1 MKMPRG
7 IQAVLLAVLALA
19 LLISGPLP
27 SWGATSDHEAAAKAV
42 NAFAIDLYKQIR
54 KPEGNLFFSPYS
66 VSMCLAMAYT
76 GPHEETASQMAN
88 ALHFDSDQASLN
100 KSFRSLNAQ
109 ILAAGQGK
117 AAELNVAN
125 ALWAAK
131 SFVFQEEF
139 LEFVRLNYG
148 GGLRQLDFLN
158 HPDPARKTINDW
170 VEEQT
175 KDKIKDLVPPGA
187 VSSDTR
193 LVLTNAIYF
202 KGFWEARFKKEVT
215 RDAPFLLLDGTDVQ
229 VLLMHNWASFGYA
242 EETGLQV
249 LEMPYK
255 DGELAMVVLLPSKE
269 KRLEDFEQS
278 MTLDKLAEW
287 IGNLRMQTVEVYL
300 PRFKLT
306 SAIQLRTALARLGM
320 PGTVS
325 LRDVDFSGMT
335 GKKDLFIDE
344 GFHKAFLEVNE
355 ERTEA
360 AAATGFSFQMT
371 GEAPLV
377 RPRIPTFRADH
388 PFLFLIRHK
397 PSNCIL
403 FFGRVTDPRAEKE

>member
-76 GPHEETASQMAN
+76 GAHEKTASQMAN

-131 SFVFQEEF
+131 SFVFQQEF
-139 LEFVRLNYG
+139 LESIRIHYTQSG
-148 GGLRQLDFLN
+148 GWFSRVPLVPQLMQFIGMSDQAGLRQLDFLN
-158 HPDPARKTINDW
+158 QPDPARKTINGW
-170 VEEQT
+170 VEGQT
-175 KDKIKDLVPPGA
+175 KTKIKDLIPPGA
-187 VSSDTR
+187 ITRDTL
-193 LVLTNAIYF
+193 LVLANAIYF
-202 KGFWEARFKKEVT
+202 KGLWEHRFKNEVT
-215 RDAPFLLLDGTDVQ
+215 KEAPFTLLDGKEVKVPT
-229 VLLMHNWASFGYA
+229 MRNSHSFGHTQ
-242 EETGLQV
+242 ENGLQL
-249 LEMPYK
+249 LEMTYK
-255 DGELAMVVLLPSKE
+255 GGVLAMVALLPSKE
-269 KRLEDFEQS
+269 KRLDDFEQS
-278 MTLDKLAEW
+278 MTLDKLAQW
-287 IGNLRMQTVEVYL
+287 IGNLRTKTVEVYL

-306 SAIQLRTALARLGM
+306 SAFQLRTALARLGM
-320 PGTVS
+320 T
-325 LRDVDFSGMT
+325 DVFSSDNADFSGMT

-360 AAATGFSFQMT
+360 AAATGFIMMAT
-371 GEAPLV
+371 GPQASP
-377 RPRIPTFRADH
+377 RPNI
-388 PFLFLIRHK
+388 
-397 PSNCIL
+397 
-403 FFGRVTDPRAEKE
+403 